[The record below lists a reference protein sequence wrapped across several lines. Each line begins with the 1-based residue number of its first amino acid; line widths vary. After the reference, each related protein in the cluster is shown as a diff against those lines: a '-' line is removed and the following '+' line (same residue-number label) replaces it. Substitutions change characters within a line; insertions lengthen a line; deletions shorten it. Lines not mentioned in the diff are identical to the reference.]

1 MEKKDARRL
10 AQPPPDVAAAEPAH
24 YTEMDRRK
32 PLGTVTETPA
42 TRPHGGR
49 DVPSP
54 PDPFDTPTAA
64 FVVGA
69 LRADRVEA
77 RAELAAAEARL
88 TAQIQE
94 ARAETA
100 AVETRLTEQIRAVRD
115 EARQDRAQFRKDQV
129 AARAEFQ
136 EGQATARAEFR
147 KDQVATRAE
156 FQEGL
161 AAARGEFQEGQ
172 ATARG
177 EFQEGQ
183 AAVRVEIREDVA
195 RLEGRIDRLSEQN
208 AEILARLERL
218 TAIVEG
224 REKRRRR
231 RVARWIKAVFLLL
244 GSALTLLSQYVLRRW
259 PG

>member
-136 EGQATARAEFR
+136 EGQATAR
-147 KDQVATRAE
+147 
-156 FQEGL
+156 
-161 AAARGEFQEGQ
+161 GEFQEGQ
-172 ATARG
+172 AAVRV
-177 EFQEGQ
+177 EIREGQ